1 MGQQRHPAGTPSG
14 GRFAPDAHAESDVA
28 LAPVDPFTA
37 AMDREAAQRRER
49 AQERLDAMAAD
60 FRRQGAEVTSV
71 AKIRNGYVVT
81 APERADALTA
91 GQIALGAFAG
101 DPEAGMADF
110 TLERAGDEGWSMAV
124 ETTGSDS
131 AGLTVEQ
138 RTARTAALQS
148 VWEQLEDAKTMGW
161 VDEVEVRCERPDPD
175 TFVTSTK
182 GVLSG
187 HVRRRTWTAGSD
199 GPTEV
204 ADFPAT
210 TKVGR

>member
-1 MGQQRHPAGTPSG
+1 
-14 GRFAPDAHAESDVA
+14 VA
-28 LAPVDPFTA
+28 LASDDPFTA
-37 AMDREAAQRRER
+37 AMDKEAAQRRQR

-148 VWEQLEDAKTMGW
+148 VWEQMEDAKKMGW
-161 VDEVEVRCERPDPD
+161 VDEMEVRCERPDPD

-210 TKVGR
+210 TQVG

>member
-1 MGQQRHPAGTPSG
+1 M
-14 GRFAPDAHAESDVA
+14 A

-37 AMDREAAQRRER
+37 AMDQEAAQRRQR

-101 DPEAGMADF
+101 DPESGMAVL
-110 TLERAGDEGWSMAV
+110 TLERSGDEGWSMAV
-124 ETTGSDS
+124 ETPGGVS

-161 VDEVEVRCERPDPD
+161 VAEVKLRTQRSTGELTVFDPTGAVVPVDGVEHRTLDVVPPRDPWRP
-175 TFVTSTK
+175 
-182 GVLSG
+182 
-187 HVRRRTWTAGSD
+187 A
-199 GPTEV
+199 
-204 ADFPAT
+204 
-210 TKVGR
+210 

>member
-1 MGQQRHPAGTPSG
+1 M
-14 GRFAPDAHAESDVA
+14 A
-28 LAPVDPFTA
+28 LASDDPFTA
-37 AMDREAAQRRER
+37 AMDREAEQRRQR

-81 APERADALTA
+81 AAERADALTA

-110 TLERAGDEGWSMAV
+110 TLERDGDDGWSMAV
-124 ETTGSDS
+124 ETTGGDT

-148 VWEQLEDAKTMGW
+148 AWEQMEDAKRMGW
-161 VDEVEVRCERPDPD
+161 VDEMEVRCERPDPD

-182 GVLSG
+182 GVLAG
-187 HVRRRTWTAGSD
+187 HVRRRTWTSGSD
-199 GPTEV
+199 RPTEV

-210 TKVGR
+210 TKVG